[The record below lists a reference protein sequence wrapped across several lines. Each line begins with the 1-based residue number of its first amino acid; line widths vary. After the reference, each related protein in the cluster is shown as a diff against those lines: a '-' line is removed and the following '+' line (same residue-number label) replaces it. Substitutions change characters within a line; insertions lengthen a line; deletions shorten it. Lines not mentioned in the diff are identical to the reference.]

1 MIIKGRD
8 VHLLCSGQFERPRGR
23 LNEEEVPQDLIC
35 AENVKNSMENF
46 SFGNDSII
54 SSKRLSDCYEDVL
67 ERFVNVKI
75 SGRSKCELH
84 FECLNQGSASFLGQ
98 GSWEMNKLQTGTC
111 SFSFCI

>member
-1 MIIKGRD
+1 
-8 VHLLCSGQFERPRGR
+8 LCSGQFERPRGR

-46 SFGNDSII
+46 SLDNNSIL

-75 SGRSKCELH
+75 SGQSKCELH
-84 FECLNQGSASFLGQ
+84 FECLNQGSASFLSQ
-98 GSWEMNKLQTGTC
+98 GSWEIDKFQTGAC
-111 SFSFCI
+111 SFSFGI